1 MLGNSERSGYEKKAQ
16 RCVRDEAERRGNER
30 ERVSR
35 DIKETR
41 AVGKCW
47 DDNVGGN
54 KTMLGATIRFIC
66 ALWTTTDAQRAVI
79 RNHHEDGACINMTA
93 GGERQGVK
101 TGRLHIH
108 GEQGRR
114 EEPLM
119 VGCHFQL

>member
-1 MLGNSERSGYEKKAQ
+1 MLGNFERSGYEKKAQ
-16 RCVRDEAERRGNER
+16 RCVRDEAERRRNER

-93 GGERQGVK
+93 GGEQHFK
-101 TGRLHIH
+101 KGRLHIH
-108 GEQGRR
+108 GEQERC
-114 EEPLM
+114 EKPLM